1 MRIGL
6 AMETGEDK
14 RGNRII
20 TREPGRRWPNG
31 VVPYIL
37 SCSFDEDDRGVIALA
52 FDNIEQNSCV
62 RFRYA
67 TVEDTDYVT
76 INSSDSGCFVRGG
89 TG

>member
-6 AMETGEDK
+6 ALETGEDK
-14 RGNRII
+14 KENRII

-67 TVEDTDYVT
+67 TVEDKDYVN
-76 INSSDSGCFVRGG
+76 INSSDSGCYVSGG